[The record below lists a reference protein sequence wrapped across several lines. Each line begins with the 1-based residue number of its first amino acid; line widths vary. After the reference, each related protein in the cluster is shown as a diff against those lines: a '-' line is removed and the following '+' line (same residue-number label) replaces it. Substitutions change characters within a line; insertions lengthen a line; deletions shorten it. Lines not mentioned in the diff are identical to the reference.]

1 MEEREE
7 RKKKRDGRERLVE
20 RESFSRL
27 SPLELEEGGRL
38 QERERKDR
46 IGKEEKRKGWV
57 GWFYEY
63 KWAEWGH

>member
-38 QERERKDR
+38 QERE
-46 IGKEEKRKGWV
+46 KG
-57 GWFYEY
+57 
-63 KWAEWGH
+63 